1 MGSGSLLRL
10 RERMLPDTPTT
21 LLSFDEFGIE
31 IRRQVLSTLDK
42 PSNVELDDLLR
53 RGATAIF
60 RSNGGFVEAT
70 SAYHFRNP
78 SGRHTSRF
86 MRLSNI
92 LVRQPEIMLS
102 ASAP

>member
-1 MGSGSLLRL
+1 M
-10 RERMLPDTPTT
+10 
-21 LLSFDEFGIE
+21 
-31 IRRQVLSTLDK
+31 LSTLDK

-86 MRLSNI
+86 IRLSNI
-92 LVRQPEIMLS
+92 LVRQPEITLLGVCALKYVSTRTRRIYVDTPSLLS
-102 ASAP
+102 RR